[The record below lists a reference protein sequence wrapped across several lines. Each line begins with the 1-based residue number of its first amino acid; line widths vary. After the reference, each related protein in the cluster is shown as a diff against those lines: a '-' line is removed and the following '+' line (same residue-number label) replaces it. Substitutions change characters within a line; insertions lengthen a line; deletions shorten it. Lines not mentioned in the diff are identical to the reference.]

1 LLATVFLG
9 FGPVVCETRGG
20 EDKMRPVRVKWIAL
34 PLFTIG
40 FDRNFDS
47 PIALSYVVSP
57 LWISLFRQGGPMRAL
72 PVVAVAL
79 VLVLVPFGAIA
90 GASSPIGL
98 VKVTEGMA
106 TVQRGDEMLPAR
118 LGLAIQEG
126 DVLRTGPDGRMG
138 VVLRD
143 DTRLSLGPET
153 EIRIDRF
160 LFAPAKGHLALV
172 VKMARGVMA
181 FVSGNIAKLSH
192 DAVRVETP
200 VAIVGVRGTQFLV
213 KVETQ

>member
-1 LLATVFLG
+1 
-9 FGPVVCETRGG
+9 
-20 EDKMRPVRVKWIAL
+20 
-34 PLFTIG
+34 
-40 FDRNFDS
+40 
-47 PIALSYVVSP
+47 
-57 LWISLFRQGGPMRAL
+57 MRAL

-106 TVQRGDEMLPAR
+106 TVQRGDETLPAR
-118 LGLAIQEG
+118 LGLALEEG
-126 DVLRTGPDGRMG
+126 DVLRTGADGRMG

-143 DTRLSLGPET
+143 DTRLSLGPES

>member
-1 LLATVFLG
+1 
-9 FGPVVCETRGG
+9 
-20 EDKMRPVRVKWIAL
+20 
-34 PLFTIG
+34 
-40 FDRNFDS
+40 
-47 PIALSYVVSP
+47 
-57 LWISLFRQGGPMRAL
+57 MRAL

-79 VLVLVPFGAIA
+79 VLVLVLFVATA

-118 LGLAIQEG
+118 LGLALQEG
-126 DVLRTGPDGRMG
+126 DVLRTGADGRMG

-143 DTRLSLGPET
+143 DTRLSLGPES

-200 VAIVGVRGTQFLV
+200 CRNCRSPGNTVPGQSGNTVEQSRCSLGNDGTRDAADRRRGCAVSCCSPRARRGAAPFPSRACSS
-213 KVETQ
+213 

>member
-1 LLATVFLG
+1 
-9 FGPVVCETRGG
+9 
-20 EDKMRPVRVKWIAL
+20 
-34 PLFTIG
+34 
-40 FDRNFDS
+40 
-47 PIALSYVVSP
+47 
-57 LWISLFRQGGPMRAL
+57 MRAL
-72 PVVAVAL
+72 PVIAVTM
-79 VLVLVPFGAIA
+79 VLVPVLFGAIA

-106 TVQRGDEMLPAR
+106 TVQRGDETLPAR
-118 LGLAIQEG
+118 LGLALQEG
-126 DVLRTGPDGRMG
+126 DVLRTGTDGRLG

-143 DTRLSLGPET
+143 DTRLSLGPES
-153 EIRIDRF
+153 EIQIDHF
-160 LFAPAKGHLALV
+160 VFNPAKSQLGLV
-172 VKMARGVMA
+172 VKIARGVMA

>member
-1 LLATVFLG
+1 
-9 FGPVVCETRGG
+9 
-20 EDKMRPVRVKWIAL
+20 MRPVRVKLIAL
-34 PLFTIG
+34 PLRTIG
-40 FDRNFDS
+40 FDKNFDS

-57 LWISLFRQGGPMRAL
+57 PLDSHFRQGGPMRAL

-118 LGLAIQEG
+118 LGLALQEG
-126 DVLRTGPDGRMG
+126 DVLRTGADGRMG

-143 DTRLSLGPET
+143 DTRLSLGPES